1 MMQDRERWNHPGT
14 GQLVQCLLGR
24 SDGTL
29 GIDQWYEIG
38 TVMSEPTY
46 WNEMGSASVDVML
59 PDGIITQI
67 HCGRLEI
74 IQ

>member
-1 MMQDRERWNHPGT
+1 VENKERWGHPGT
-14 GQLVQCLLGR
+14 GDLVQCLLGR

-29 GIDQWYEIG
+29 GTDQWYEIG

-46 WNEMGSASVDVML
+46 WNDMGSASVDVML
-59 PDGIITQI
+59 SNGDVTQI

-74 IQ
+74 VN

>member
-1 MMQDRERWNHPGT
+1 MTEKEKWVHPDV
-14 GQLVQCLLGR
+14 GQLVKCLLGR

-29 GIDQWYEIG
+29 GADQWHEIG
-38 TVMSEPTY
+38 TVVTEPTY
-46 WNEMGSASVDVML
+46 WNEHGSASVEVLL
-59 PDGIITQI
+59 PNGSVTQI